1 MADIVELNGDIF
13 QVDLKECGY
22 VGRTAGYFVRGKDG
36 WMLIE
41 TGPASSA
48 GVILEAAGQLGI
60 KNGHLKFIA
69 VTHIHLDHAGGLGV
83 MAKHFKEA
91 RLVVHPK
98 GARHMIDPSR
108 LIAGS
113 LDFWGKEKMEQY
125 GQVLPVDEERV
136 LGANEGDVIDLGDR
150 KIEIWETPG
159 HARNHVCY
167 YDALTN
173 GVFSGDALG
182 VYASGLTKLLGRPV
196 IRIATPGPDCN
207 AELLFKTLFRVA
219 MSNIEQIYFTHF
231 GMGRPP
237 QLLIEIALGQ
247 LGIFMETGKIYN
259 ERSEG
264 ARNVQ
269 EDSALEMYAT
279 EMENY
284 IRKGLL
290 GQKNHLNG
298 MDAVMEQEWE
308 FQVEMVKYSAGGIMD
323 YIRKSKKLSQG
334 KKES

>member
-1 MADIVELNGDIF
+1 MAEIVELNGDIF

-22 VGRTAGYFVRGKDG
+22 VGRTAGYLVRGKDG
-36 WMLIE
+36 WMLVE

-48 GVILEAAGQLGI
+48 GVILEAVSQLGL
-60 KNGHLKFIA
+60 KPEQLKFIA
-69 VTHIHLDHAGGLGV
+69 VTHIHLDHAGGLGLL
-83 MAKHFKEA
+83 AKHFKEA

-108 LIAGS
+108 LIAGATE
-113 LDFWGKEKMEQY
+113 FWGKEKMEQY
-125 GQVLPVDEERV
+125 GEVLPVDEERV
-136 LGANEGDVIDLGDR
+136 LGAKEGDMIDLGDR

-159 HARNHVCY
+159 HAKNHVCY

-196 IRIATPGPDCN
+196 IRIATPAPDCN
-207 AELLFKTLFRVA
+207 GELLFKSLFRVA

-231 GMGRPP
+231 GVGRPP
-237 QLLIEIALGQ
+237 QLLIENVIGQ
-247 LGIFMETGKIYN
+247 LGIFIESGKTYI
-259 ERSEG
+259 EQRG
-264 ARNVQ
+264 GVQGIQ
-269 EDSALEMYAT
+269 EDSALEVYAL

-290 GQKNHLNG
+290 GRKKHLDG
-298 MDAVMEQEWE
+298 MDAAMKQEWE
-308 FQVEMVKYSAGGIMD
+308 FQVDMVKHSAGGIMQ
-323 YIRKSKKLSQG
+323 YLRKKVPG
-334 KKES
+334 N